1 MLCVR
6 LCAERPLQQGES
18 DCCEVTVRYHVRF
31 TLKQKKARR
40 RHVKPA
46 ASLFLH
52 LTIPCELYVYLY
64 FESSFSGNVSLVVDG
79 VPVKPVKQST
89 RYYALIPSISAHQ
102 LNESHTIVVTT
113 DFGTASISVSPLDY
127 IRAMIG
133 EGYKKYNR
141 DAVSA
146 YSVRK

>member
-79 VPVKPVKQST
+79 VPVKPVKQS
-89 RYYALIPSISAHQ
+89 AHQ